1 MIRNLRP
8 DLHALSSDACTSLAL
23 KVGWDWSRH
32 ANQMR
37 LLRLTIILL
46 LCLMATVSRADRQQI
61 IRDGRTLELDLS
73 SQFSDTQRQ
82 HVVDWVS
89 FIAEILSQVYG
100 HWPKMLWRVE
110 VQPIS
115 GSYEDTIPWGQVNRG
130 QPDTVLFYVLNG
142 ASTKQLIENWTG
154 YHELAHLLIPY
165 KGGGDRWFSEGL
177 ASYYQNILQARAGVI
192 SEQVMWQKLLDGF
205 MRGRKQDQFNGIP
218 LSQVSDEMRENRA
231 FMRVYWSGAWYFLAA
246 DVQLRQQS
254 GGKISLDTALAALNR
269 CCADRQMSAPEIVEA
284 LDGENRLLLFEP
296 LFIKA
301 DSSTRLP
308 AFESIFASLGI
319 SIIGDQVVLQPQ
331 GPGAELRRNIS
342 QRKTL

>member
-1 MIRNLRP
+1 
-8 DLHALSSDACTSLAL
+8 
-23 KVGWDWSRH
+23 
-32 ANQMR
+32 MR
-37 LLRLTIILL
+37 LSQLTILL
-46 LCLMATVSRADRQQI
+46 VLCLTAAVSHASSQQI
-61 IRDGRTLELDLS
+61 LRDGRSLELDIS

-89 FIAEILSQVYG
+89 FIAENLSQVYG
-100 HWPKMLWRVE
+100 HWPRKQWRVE

-115 GSYEDTIPWGQVNRG
+115 GSYKDTIPWGQVNRG

-142 ASTKQLIENWTG
+142 ASTQQLIDNWTG
-154 YHELAHLLIPY
+154 YHEFAHLLIPY

-205 MRGRKQDQFNGIP
+205 IRGREQDQFNGIA
-218 LSQVSDEMRENRA
+218 LSQVSDDMRENRA
-231 FMRVYWSGAWYFLAA
+231 YMRVYWSGAWYFFAA

-254 GGKISLDTALAALNR
+254 GGTSNLDTALAALNK
-269 CCADRQMSAPEIVEA
+269 CCADRQMSAKEMVVA
-284 LDGENRLLLFEP
+284 LDRENRLLLFEP
-296 LFIKA
+296 LFTKT

-308 AFESIFASLGI
+308 EFEAIFASLGI
-319 SIIGDQVVLQPQ
+319 SIEGDQVVLQTE
-331 GPGAELRRNIS
+331 GPGADLRRNIS